1 MCQIP
6 KLTGSKSDEKE
17 KEPVA
22 ERGPSLLTTVNYVL
36 TYFCITLV
44 FFGKTL
50 ALRKIPGNLHII
62 AAFDGIC
69 GILGHLS
76 SRCLSH
82 LPHSLSPSRYS
93 DLRLWMPTGAIYG
106 RLLFN
111 YANCVSGS
119 CIFQYTRST
128 ALFEL
133 DVLPHLGACLPHH
146 SLSPYQP
153 IYSFWRL
160 YVCVYVVEFFPA
172 QIFLTIAGMRV
183 SVLLLGLGKQS

>member
-1 MCQIP
+1 MVATLGVTFIYFNFSDTPAWLLVKGREKESIQAALNSVQLFTGNQGQIP
-6 KLTGSKSDEKE
+6 KLTASKSDEKE

-76 SRCLSH
+76 SLCLSH
-82 LPHSLSPSRYS
+82 LPPRSLH
-93 DLRLWMPTGAIYG
+93 LLAILISG
-106 RLLFN
+106 CGCLL
-111 YANCVSGS
+111 V
-119 CIFQYTRST
+119 QYMGDS
-128 ALFEL
+128 
-133 DVLPHLGACLPHH
+133 
-146 SLSPYQP
+146 S
-153 IYSFWRL
+153 
-160 YVCVYVVEFFPA
+160 
-172 QIFLTIAGMRV
+172 
-183 SVLLLGLGKQS
+183 